1 MLILVI
7 FSLMVIEVS
16 GQTNE
21 PEVIVNDGRV
31 TGVNI
36 QAGQTYSESWNI
48 KENDWYSINMDCQD
62 CTATLSLEGDLV
74 GSSTSSINGMASSDG
89 IMDLSI
95 ESSINEVI
103 DLSIIHHTNDNYQSI
118 RPSPLE
124 VVPTITGEICAKT
137 SDCLDHSRG
146 DLASIP
152 NGEFT
157 NSSFITGVIDSGQSE
172 YFVINVSKGDTLE
185 LSLVHSS
192 SDLFVE
198 VYFQNQSEEELLID
212 NISSPSQ
219 LTTNHKLGP
228 NYWNFDDDGRA
239 VVKVESQSTNTVWV
253 LQQNL
258 FKTQELELLPANMES
273 KVYGHNFKNVLI
285 DVSSSERLSLNS
297 PYSGVEVSSFQLMS
311 GQWVESGS
319 FTLQQDVI
327 SNLYVYPNVSAMRI
341 EISAQVFLVEI
352 SVEDFSDLGQGL
364 EAPSLAPI
372 YLETDNSS
380 WPTLDLE
387 KSIHNGQFT
396 LPIFDH
402 SDVYKIEITGW
413 EDSIH
418 FVKFT
423 VEGDIEDCEVELI
436 EKNQE
441 TWENKETKVRTIASG
456 DIQVALELDR
466 GTHFLRISIINS
478 SVYNN
483 TWGENIDSKQY
494 TITSQYELVDE
505 GEEPWFPPDENAEKW
520 GSIARWFM
528 GGLFLIPGI
537 IVLVLYKKNLNFAN
551 SLSNKKKRLEW
562 LKSRLDEGIATP
574 KQSRKFL
581 KRALD
586 SISTLEWN
594 SACEIWG
601 EYDIEHRTDGLAM
614 VAWKLD
620 ERLSKDSASW
630 PIIIGLN
637 IIQGNWEMAALRL
650 DAPEGEPWNITSVHP
665 RFLSKGEEVFL
676 DSMVEGNIVF
686 ITVEIEG
693 SSKCVDVELNGRL
706 DGEPFAARIPTTLWR
721 NSDSEE

>member
-7 FSLMVIEVS
+7 FSLMIIEVS

-36 QAGQTYSESWNI
+36 LAGQTYSESWII
-48 KENDWYSINMDCQD
+48 KENDWYSIDMDCQD
-62 CTATLSLEGDLV
+62 CTATLSLEGNIV
-74 GSSTSSINGMASSDG
+74 GSSTISINGMASSDG

-124 VVPTITGEICAKT
+124 VVPTITGEICEKT

-239 VVKVESQSTNTVWV
+239 VVKVESQSTNTVWA

-319 FTLQQDVI
+319 FTLQQDII

-620 ERLSKDSASW
+620 ERLSKDNASW